1 MEFDIT
7 PEEKKIL
14 LQTAREAIAAH
25 LEKRK
30 PRYPAATGTL
40 KKKCGAF
47 VTLHKQD
54 NLRGCIGFII
64 AAKPLI
70 ETVQEAAKSSA
81 FNDPRFPALT
91 ARELDD
97 IKIEIS
103 VLSPLRRIENTEEI
117 QVGVHGIM
125 LKNSFYS
132 GLLLPQV
139 AIDYGWDRET
149 FLTHTCYKAGLPGDC
164 WRSKDTEIEV
174 FSAIV
179 FSEAS
184 P

>member
-64 AAKPLI
+64 AAKPLF